1 MSSHKW
7 MDVFFTNYMQKET
20 KLFTIRAPKHE
31 EKKKPECVKNMLLS
45 NSVESV
51 CLRWREQL
59 TLFQPLCFCT
69 ETLILALQA
78 DCVFCCNIE
87 ASWEHWFP
95 TAVHAL
101 QKLHAGFEKYTSMHD
116 VSLQICL
123 KMRQLSQC
131 MHACTHALV
140 HL

>member
-7 MDVFFTNYMQKET
+7 MEFFFTNYMQKET

-78 DCVFCCNIE
+78 DMFFAATSRHHGNTGFPLRCTLCKNYMQVLRNIQ
-87 ASWEHWFP
+87 A
-95 TAVHAL
+95 
-101 QKLHAGFEKYTSMHD
+101 
-116 VSLQICL
+116 
-123 KMRQLSQC
+123 C
-131 MHACTHALV
+131 MMFLCKSV
-140 HL
+140 

>member
-7 MDVFFTNYMQKET
+7 MVFFYQLHAEKNKVVHYKST
-20 KLFTIRAPKHE
+20 KARR
-31 EKKKPECVKNMLLS
+31 KKKPERVKNMLLS

-51 CLRWREQL
+51 CLCWREQL

-101 QKLHAGFEKYTSMHD
+101 QKLHASFEKYTSMHD

-123 KMRQLSQC
+123 RMRQLSQC